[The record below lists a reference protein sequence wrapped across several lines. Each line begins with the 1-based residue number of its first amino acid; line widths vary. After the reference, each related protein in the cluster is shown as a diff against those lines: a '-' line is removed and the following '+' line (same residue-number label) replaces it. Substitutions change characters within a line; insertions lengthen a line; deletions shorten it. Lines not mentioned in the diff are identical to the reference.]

1 MKTAI
6 DDLAILP
13 ATKQAWTLVYQDEF
27 LLVVNKPA
35 HLLTVPGRHPQN
47 QDCLISRVQLEFPT
61 ASVVHRLDYDTSGL
75 LVLPLSKKALSI
87 ISKEF
92 QSRGTKKIYQAVVA
106 GVPEPSVGTVDQA
119 IAPDPDHRP
128 LYKISKDGK
137 ASVTHYK
144 VLKLIPEYQASLLQL
159 EPVTGRSHQ
168 LRLHMQSIGHAI
180 LGDPFYANP
189 QQQQQSTRL
198 MLHAAQLEFTHPHS
212 GELMSFSAEPDFLQA
227 LRASNK

>member
-1 MKTAI
+1 MTMTLN
-6 DDLAILP
+6 DLAILP
-13 ATKQAWTLVYQDEF
+13 ATTEKWLLVYQDEH

-47 QDCLISRVQLEFPT
+47 QDCLISRVQLEFPS

-75 LVLPLSKKALSI
+75 LVLPLTKKALTT

-92 QSRGTKKIYQAVVA
+92 QSRGTKKIYQAVVT
-106 GVPEPSVGTVDQA
+106 GVPEPSEGTVDKA
-119 IAPDPDHRP
+119 IAADADNRP
-128 LYKISKDGK
+128 LYKISAEGK

-144 VLKLIPEYQASLLQL
+144 VLSLLPQQQASLVQL

-180 LGDPFYANP
+180 LGDPFYAS
-189 QQQQQSTRL
+189 QAQQQQSSRL
-198 MLHAAQLEFTHPHS
+198 LLHATVLEFTHPQS
-212 GELMSFSAEPDFLQA
+212 GLLMSFTAEPDFLQA
-227 LRASNK
+227 LC

>member
-1 MKTAI
+1 MTI
-6 DDLAILP
+6 TLNDLAILP
-13 ATKQAWTLVYQDEF
+13 ATTEKWLLVYQDEH

-47 QDCLISRVQLEFPT
+47 QDCLINRVQLEFPS

-75 LVLPLSKKALSI
+75 LVLPLTKKALST

-92 QSRGTKKIYQAVVA
+92 QSRGTKKIYQAVVS
-106 GVPEPSVGTVDQA
+106 GVPEPLEGTVDKA
-119 IAPDPDHRP
+119 IAADSDNRP
-128 LYKISKDGK
+128 LYKISAEGK

-144 VLKLIPEYQASLLQL
+144 VLKALPEHGAALVQL

-180 LGDPFYANP
+180 LGDPFYAT
-189 QQQQQSTRL
+189 QAQHQQSSRL
-198 MLHAAQLEFTHPHS
+198 LLHATVLEFTHPQS
-212 GELMSFSAEPDFLQA
+212 GLLMSFTAEPDFLQA
-227 LRASNK
+227 LC

>member
-13 ATKQAWTLVYQDEF
+13 ATKEAWTLLYQDEF

-47 QDCLISRVQLEFPT
+47 QDCLISRVQQEFPN
-61 ASVVHRLDYDTSGL
+61 AAVVHRLDYDTSGL
-75 LVLPLSKKALSI
+75 LVLPLTKKALST

-92 QSRGTKKIYQAVVA
+92 QSRGTKKLYQAVVS
-106 GVPEPSVGTVDQA
+106 GVPHPPVGTVDKA
-119 IAPDPDHRP
+119 IAADPDNRP
-128 LYKISKDGK
+128 LYKISSDGK

-144 VLKLIPEYQASLLQL
+144 VLKELPEHQASLVQL

-168 LRLHMQSIGHAI
+168 LRLHMQSIGYAI
-180 LGDPFYANP
+180 LGDPFYAKP
-189 QQQQQSTRL
+189 AQRQQSSRL
-198 MLHAAQLEFTHPHS
+198 MLHAAELEFTHPQS
-212 GELMSFSAEPDFLQA
+212 GELMHFKAEADFLKA
-227 LRASNK
+227 LC

>member
-1 MKTAI
+1 MNTPI
-6 DDLAILP
+6 NDLAVLP
-13 ATKQAWTLVYQDEF
+13 ATKQAWTLVYQDEH

-47 QDCLISRVQLEFPT
+47 QDCLISRVQLEFPS

-75 LVLPLSKKALSI
+75 LVLPLSKKALST

-92 QSRGTKKIYQAVVA
+92 QSRGTKKIYQAVVS
-106 GVPEPSVGTVDQA
+106 GVPDPSEGTVDKP
-119 IAPDPDHRP
+119 IAADPDNRP
-128 LYKISKDGK
+128 LYKISPEGK

-144 VLKLIPEYQASLLQL
+144 VLKLLPQQQASLVQL

-180 LGDPFYANP
+180 LGDPFYAT
-189 QQQQQSTRL
+189 QAQQQQSNRL
-198 MLHAAQLEFTHPHS
+198 LLHAAVLEFTHPQS
-212 GELMSFSAEPDFLQA
+212 GLLMSFSAEPDFLQA
-227 LRASNK
+227 LR

>member
-13 ATKQAWTLVYQDEF
+13 ATKEAWTLVYQDEF

-35 HLLTVPGRHPQN
+35 HLLTVPGRHPEN
-47 QDCLISRVQLEFPT
+47 QDCLISRVQQEFPS
-61 ASVVHRLDYDTSGL
+61 AAVVHRLDYDTSGL
-75 LVLPLSKKALSI
+75 LVLPLTKKSLST

-92 QSRGTKKIYQAVVA
+92 QSRGTKKIYQAVVS
-106 GVPEPSVGTVDQA
+106 GVPTPAAGTVDKA
-119 IAPDPDHRP
+119 IAADPENRP
-128 LYKISKDGK
+128 LYKISLDGK

-144 VLKLIPEYQASLLQL
+144 VLKLLPEHHASLVQL

-180 LGDPFYANP
+180 LGDPFYASP
-189 QQQQQSTRL
+189 AQQQQSSRL
-198 MLHAAQLEFTHPHS
+198 LLHAAVLEFTHPQS
-212 GELMSFSAEPDFLQA
+212 GELMSFSAEADFLQA
-227 LRASNK
+227 LR

>member
-13 ATKQAWTLVYQDEF
+13 ATKDAWTLVYQDEY

-35 HLLTVPGRHPQN
+35 HLLTVPGRHPEN
-47 QDCLISRVQLEFPT
+47 QDCLINRVQQEFPS
-61 ASVVHRLDYDTSGL
+61 AAVVHRLDYDTSGL
-75 LVLPLSKKALSI
+75 LVLPLSKKALST

-92 QSRGTKKIYQAVVA
+92 QSRGTKKIYQAVVS
-106 GVPEPSVGTVDQA
+106 GVPTPSAGTVDKA
-119 IAPDPDHRP
+119 IAADTENRP
-128 LYKISKDGK
+128 LYKISLDGK

-144 VLKLIPEYQASLLQL
+144 VLKLLPEYQASLVQL

-180 LGDPFYANP
+180 LGDPFYANSE
-189 QQQQQSTRL
+189 QQQQSGRL
-198 MLHAAQLEFTHPHS
+198 MLHAAELEFTHPQS
-212 GELMSFSAEPDFLQA
+212 GELMSFSAEPDFLKA
-227 LRASNK
+227 LR

>member
-1 MKTAI
+1 MTLN
-6 DDLAILP
+6 DLAILP
-13 ATKQAWTLVYQDEF
+13 ATTEKWLLVYQDEH

-47 QDCLISRVQLEFPT
+47 QDCLISRVQLEFPS

-75 LVLPLSKKALSI
+75 LVLPLTKKALTT

-92 QSRGTKKIYQAVVA
+92 QSRGTKKIYQAVVT
-106 GVPEPSVGTVDQA
+106 GVPEPSEGTVDKA
-119 IAPDPDHRP
+119 IAADADNRP
-128 LYKISKDGK
+128 LYKISAEGK

-144 VLKLIPEYQASLLQL
+144 VLSLLPQQQASLVQL

-180 LGDPFYANP
+180 LGDPFYAS
-189 QQQQQSTRL
+189 QAQQQQSSRL
-198 MLHAAQLEFTHPHS
+198 LLHATVLEFTHPQS
-212 GELMSFSAEPDFLQA
+212 GLLMSFTAEPDFLQA
-227 LRASNK
+227 LC

>member
-13 ATKQAWTLVYQDEF
+13 ATKEAWTLVYQDEF

-35 HLLTVPGRHPQN
+35 HLLTVPGRPPQN
-47 QDCLISRVQLEFPT
+47 QDCLLSRVQQEFPS
-61 ASVVHRLDYDTSGL
+61 AAVVHRLDYDTSGL
-75 LVLPLSKKALSI
+75 LVLPLTKKALST

-92 QSRGTKKIYQAVVA
+92 QSRGTKKIYQAVVS
-106 GVPEPSVGTVDQA
+106 GVPEPLSGTIDKA
-119 IAPDPDHRP
+119 IASDTDNRP
-128 LYKISKDGK
+128 LYKISPDGK
-137 ASVTHYK
+137 ASVTHYQVLK
-144 VLKLIPEYQASLLQL
+144 VLPEHQASLVQL

-189 QQQQQSTRL
+189 AQLQQSGRL
-198 MLHAAQLEFTHPHS
+198 LLHAAELEFTHPQS
-212 GELMSFSAEPDFLQA
+212 GELMHFKAEADFLQA
-227 LRASNK
+227 LH